1 MSSTRLD
8 GNIEAGAYKKQIKF
22 KEAEAPWRP
31 TPPTVVWISE
41 DPGRGPAFNTTL
53 SDQRPQQSSCEFP

>member
-8 GNIEAGAYKKQIKF
+8 GNIEAGAYKEQIKF

-31 TPPTVVWISE
+31 TPPTVV
-41 DPGRGPAFNTTL
+41 
-53 SDQRPQQSSCEFP
+53 